1 MSAFTKKNGLKIKSI
16 LFVLLFMVLFAPF
29 LAMGAEP
36 KKKVSDPKP
45 SDKQWSAPIRF
56 FQKTLSR
63 ADGNRC
69 PMYPTCSHYALEAF
83 SKHNFFSAWV
93 LTSDRLLRCG
103 HDETRLSKRVRV
115 GGRVKSYDPL
125 TANTFWWKKP

>member
-1 MSAFTKKNGLKIKSI
+1 MSLFIPKKYLKTRYHLLI
-16 LFVLLFMVLFAPF
+16 LLFMVFFAPC
-29 LAMGAEP
+29 AATGAEP
-36 KKKVSDPKP
+36 EKSVDDPKH
-45 SDKQWSAPIRF
+45 SSTQLSTPIQF

-69 PMYPTCSHYALEAF
+69 PMYPSCSHYALEAF
-83 SKHNFFSAWV
+83 SKHNVLSAWV

-103 HDETRLSKRVRV
+103 HDEIRLSKKIRV

-125 TANTFWWKKP
+125 SANTFWWKKP